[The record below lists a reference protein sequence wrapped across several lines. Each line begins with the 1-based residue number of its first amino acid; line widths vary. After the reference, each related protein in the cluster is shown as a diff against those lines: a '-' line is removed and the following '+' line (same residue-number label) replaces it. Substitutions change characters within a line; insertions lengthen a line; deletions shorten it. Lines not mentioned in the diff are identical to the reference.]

1 MESLDDR
8 AQRVQDRLREAG
20 DEEAAELIDELYGR
34 LHEAQ
39 EALPVVDPGLPK
51 GPFPPPQRTT
61 VLAESPWWVDQ
72 DKLPKDWPRL
82 PVQAK
87 PSS

>member
-8 AQRVQDRLREAG
+8 AQRIQDRLRDAG
-20 DEEAAELIDELYGR
+20 DDEAAELIDELYGL

-39 EALPVVDPGLPK
+39 ERQPVVDELPTK
-51 GPFPPPQRTT
+51 APFPPPKRTA
-61 VLAESPWWVDQ
+61 VLKESPWWVDQ

-82 PVQAK
+82 PVQSK